1 MKFIKKRTETG
12 RKPSRILLF
21 LFLFPALLLCALFL
35 FLCTDGEKEQTA
47 DETFKTFTSRLFLSN
62 VSSNTLTLHYT
73 LADPEAA
80 GITDAPVSF
89 GEYSASAKERS
100 AAALENALD
109 TLCSFPKEELSASNR
124 LTYDILRVQIQ
135 SELALAEYPY
145 YEEILS
151 PLLGTQAQLPILLAE
166 YSFSSR
172 EDIETYLALLEQI
185 DSYYESLLAYER
197 EKAEAGLFMPEETA
211 EAVITQCRD
220 FVSDPGSHFL
230 LSSFEERL
238 AQADFLSEE
247 ERKTYAEANRAR
259 VIGHV
264 LPAYELLA
272 DGLEELKTC
281 GTNPYGL
288 CYYPEGAAY
297 YEALIDCTI
306 GSGRSMTEIRNL
318 IDGQLLSDARLMA
331 DIITRRPELL
341 THLSR
346 QIESQAPEDILAEL
360 QEAIQADFPAVNSA
374 SCTVKYV
381 APSLESYLSPAFYLT
396 PPLDQMN
403 RHVIYI
409 NQGADYDE
417 LTLFTTLAHEGWP
430 GHLYQTMYEDSL
442 KLDPVRNIFYFGG
455 YVEGWAAYAERY
467 AYRFTS
473 LDSDSAELLAA
484 NSFLLLGLYA
494 RADTGIHYEGWKPE
508 DLAAYLEAFGIT
520 DETALDSIYQAIVQ
534 NPANYLKYY
543 LGAVEILELKKEA
556 QETFGEHFA
565 IKDFHEFILSIG
577 PAPFSVIRDYLYGWT
592 GTD

>member
-1 MKFIKKRTETG
+1 
-12 RKPSRILLF
+12 
-21 LFLFPALLLCALFL
+21 
-35 FLCTDGEKEQTA
+35 
-47 DETFKTFTSRLFLSN
+47 
-62 VSSNTLTLHYT
+62 
-73 LADPEAA
+73 
-80 GITDAPVSF
+80 
-89 GEYSASAKERS
+89 
-100 AAALENALD
+100 
-109 TLCSFPKEELSASNR
+109 
-124 LTYDILRVQIQ
+124 
-135 SELALAEYPY
+135 
-145 YEEILS
+145 
-151 PLLGTQAQLPILLAE
+151 
-166 YSFSSR
+166 
-172 EDIETYLALLEQI
+172 
-185 DSYYESLLAYER
+185 
-197 EKAEAGLFMPEETA
+197 
-211 EAVITQCRD
+211 
-220 FVSDPGSHFL
+220 
-230 LSSFEERL
+230 
-238 AQADFLSEE
+238 
-247 ERKTYAEANRAR
+247 
-259 VIGHV
+259 
-264 LPAYELLA
+264 
-272 DGLEELKTC
+272 
-281 GTNPYGL
+281 
-288 CYYPEGAAY
+288 
-297 YEALIDCTI
+297 
-306 GSGRSMTEIRNL
+306 MTEIRNL

-381 APSLESYLSPAFYLT
+381 VPSLESYLSPAFYLT

-403 RHVIYI
+403 KHVIYI

-520 DETALDSIYQAIVQ
+520 DETALNSIYQAIVQ

-565 IKDFHEFILSIG
+565 IKDFHEFTLSIG